1 MTNIKEPLFRPD
13 PARPG
18 EFLVSMPGLL
28 LLAAGSAYEADD
40 SEVTP
45 EGRAVGQRTV
55 ASILS
60 AARAGGFDSVTKKR
74 SAMHPPPAPAPAH
87 GRPRDEA
94 WQARA
99 PRDRSGP
106 GDMEP
111 LDF

>member
-1 MTNIKEPLFRPD
+1 MPNIKEPLFRPD

-60 AARAGGFDSVTKKR
+60 AARAGGFTQGELLETLLARGEVSHRVKELAVAAVAAAGKD
-74 SAMHPPPAPAPAH
+74 AMLAVVADMRAAP
-87 GRPRDEA
+87 
-94 WQARA
+94 
-99 PRDRSGP
+99 
-106 GDMEP
+106 
-111 LDF
+111 

>member
-40 SEVTP
+40 NEVTP

-60 AARAGGFDSVTKKR
+60 AARAGGFTQGEVLETLL
-74 SAMHPPPAPAPAH
+74 
-87 GRPRDEA
+87 
-94 WQARA
+94 ARA
-99 PRDRSGP
+99 RCRTASRSWPWLLWPQRARTPCWRSWPICGRRH
-106 GDMEP
+106 D
-111 LDF
+111 

>member
-1 MTNIKEPLFRPD
+1 MPNIKEPLFRPD

-40 SEVTP
+40 NEVTP

-60 AARAGGFDSVTKKR
+60 AARAGGFTKGEVLETLLARGEVSHRVKELAVAAVAAAGKD
-74 SAMHPPPAPAPAH
+74 AMLAVVADMRAAP
-87 GRPRDEA
+87 
-94 WQARA
+94 
-99 PRDRSGP
+99 
-106 GDMEP
+106 
-111 LDF
+111 